1 MITNQITESIKIKKN
16 LFIEIEKDIKHFR
29 S

>member
-1 MITNQITESIKIKKN
+1 MITNQITASIKIKKN
-16 LFIEIEKDIKHFR
+16 LFIEIEKDVIHFR